1 MPRCMCRDVSR
12 DVEARCG
19 CGESLTP
26 TRASPVYPASG
37 LPKWGSFNLAA
48 IFRNCSYLDAVESV
62 TEKPHKLTWPEVPPE
77 GPMSS
82 SGDMCEMCC
91 PFMPAFRP
99 AITKQEA

>member
-1 MPRCMCRDVSR
+1 MGAAARDTAETSQSSHHSVYS
-12 DVEARCG
+12 
-19 CGESLTP
+19 P
-26 TRASPVYPASG
+26 TLPFPASG
-37 LPKWGSFNLAA
+37 LPKWGPLNLAA

-91 PFMPAFRP
+91 PFIPAFRP